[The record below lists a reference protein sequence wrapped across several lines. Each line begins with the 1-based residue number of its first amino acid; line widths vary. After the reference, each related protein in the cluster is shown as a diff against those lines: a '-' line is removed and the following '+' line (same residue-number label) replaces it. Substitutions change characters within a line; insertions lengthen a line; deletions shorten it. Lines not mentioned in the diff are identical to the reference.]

1 MVVQVKIND
10 LNVRSTG
17 STRITDNTSTTFE
30 LMITDCPESIR
41 KAKTISANA
50 ISDLEVIYLL
60 ADIQVWSQSLRT
72 FRVRNFRD
80 VDVQQLQAGFQ
91 AKDFQ
96 RFYKSDDVEDKQRC

>member
-17 STRITDNTSTTFE
+17 PTRITDNTSTTFE

-60 ADIQVWSQSLRT
+60 ADIQVWSQSLRS
-72 FRVRNFRD
+72 VRNFRD